1 MDAAVP
7 DEVSLRDPADFRW
20 IRQPLLRFDVRDK
33 STGQAEYG
41 IDTEVDGM
49 LNAAV
54 RHAPRLGQ
62 TPASLGNRDAVE
74 GMRGVHSVHLLDG
87 AVAVLADKFWQ
98 ALRATDGP
106 GVEIEA
112 EGDAAGMLDRKETV
126 IEAGYDAPFLAHG
139 HLGPPSTVAR
149 FNEDGTL
156 SP

>member
-1 MDAAVP
+1 M
-7 DEVSLRDPADFRW
+7 RDPADFRW

-87 AVAVLADKFWQ
+87 AVAVLAD
-98 ALRATDGP
+98 
-106 GVEIEA
+106 
-112 EGDAAGMLDRKETV
+112 
-126 IEAGYDAPFLAHG
+126 
-139 HLGPPSTVAR
+139 
-149 FNEDGTL
+149 
-156 SP
+156 